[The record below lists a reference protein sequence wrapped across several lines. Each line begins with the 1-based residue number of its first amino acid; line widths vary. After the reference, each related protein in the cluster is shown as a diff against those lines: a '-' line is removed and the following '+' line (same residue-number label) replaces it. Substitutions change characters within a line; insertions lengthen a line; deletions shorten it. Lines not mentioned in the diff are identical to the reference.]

1 MAKPKVHYNPNVSYD
16 EIVELNRVSHLCGAI
31 TTHGTPQ
38 PMVRETSNL
47 DLVNCG
53 NCVRRVNKML

>member
-1 MAKPKVHYNPNVSYD
+1 
-16 EIVELNRVSHLCGAI
+16 
-31 TTHGTPQ
+31 
-38 PMVRETSNL
+38 MVRETSNL